1 MIGMGG
7 IVRNAEGFVASW
19 TNRWR
24 AIFGGRRPIIGV
36 SEIVRN
42 AENVAGVQAVDSKSF
57 KRNQETHIPAGQGNV
72 VTACKVTETERYF
85 DLYWRGH
92 DPGNRVRFG
101 SDPAVRGY

>member
-36 SEIVRN
+36 SEFVRN
-42 AENVAGVQAVDSKSF
+42 AENLADAQAVDSKALSAT
-57 KRNQETHIPAGQGNV
+57 KKPAFPQ
-72 VTACKVTETERYF
+72 
-85 DLYWRGH
+85 
-92 DPGNRVRFG
+92 VRAM
-101 SDPAVRGY
+101 S